1 MHVRDRVQRVRNEAL
16 PATAQSGTEE
26 KQTTFRE
33 KSTTNRENTSIFFRN
48 STPFRPRDTCR
59 PPQPT
64 AATQKASTKPSP
76 FDNSPMTTA
85 LRRKKN
91 QLSQQ
96 KEDLSTCLSR
106 KMILL
111 LPKPHRKT
119 PYGAPIALA
128 LCATSLPTQPRAV
141 PIVGRPSWAIIFHHL
156 ISL

>member
-1 MHVRDRVQRVRNEAL
+1 MYAIACSAYETKPSLQRLRAGQKKSRL
-16 PATAQSGTEE
+16 LFAKSRQQTAKT
-26 KQTTFRE
+26 RP
-33 KSTTNRENTSIFFRN
+33 FFRN

-96 KEDLSTCLSR
+96 KEDLNTCLSR
-106 KMILL
+106 KIILL